1 LKQTRIDLHGERNM
15 DFGPFT
21 LARIAAGYA
30 DYEHAEL
37 EDGAVGTRF
46 LSDGYEGRF
55 ELVQEGQSGR
65 QGAIGVQILHRNLDA
80 IGDEAYV
87 PRTRVDEAGL
97 FTLQRLDNEAWG
109 VEGGLRVDGRRLE
122 STVGSRSFVNVSVS
136 GGVFA
141 RPAES
146 WFFGLALS
154 RTTRAPTEAELFAD
168 GAHVA
173 TRGFE
178 IGDSGLGSE
187 ISYSADATVRYNAER
202 RGRFSA
208 DMHLFTAIYD
218 SFIDLRPTGA
228 VKDGLAVFAYNQTT
242 ASFYGFEAEVGL
254 RLWQEGAGS
263 FTLEGVVDFVR
274 GDTDNAVPA
283 RIPPF
288 SVTGR
293 AVVTGSSWLAQ
304 FEIRHV
310 GGQHRV
316 TAFEL
321 PTDGYTMLNGRFE
334 FHPSSADGLTVF
346 ASVRNLGDVEA
357 REHTSFLKDV
367 IPFPGRSFRIGTAY
381 RF

>member
-1 LKQTRIDLHGERNM
+1 M
-15 DFGPFT
+15 
-21 LARIAAGYA
+21 
-30 DYEHAEL
+30 
-37 EDGAVGTRF
+37 
-46 LSDGYEGRF
+46 
-55 ELVQEGQSGR
+55 VQEEQSGR

-109 VEGGLRVDGRRLE
+109 VEGGLRIDGRDLE
-122 STVGSRSFVNVSVS
+122 STAGSRSFVNVSVS

-141 RPAES
+141 RPAEP
-146 WFFGLALS
+146 WFLGLALS
-154 RTTRAPTEAELFAD
+154 RTARSPTEAELFAN

-187 ISYSADATVRYNAER
+187 VSYSANATARYNA
-202 RGRFSA
+202 GRFSA
-208 DMHLFTAIYD
+208 DMHFFAAIYD
-218 SFIDLRPTGA
+218 NFIDLRPTGA
-228 VKDGLAVFAYNQTT
+228 GEDGLAVFAYNQT
-242 ASFYGFEAEVGL
+242 AANFYGFEAEISF

-263 FTLEGVVDFVR
+263 FTLEGVADFVR
-274 GDTDNAVPA
+274 GDTDNGVPA
-283 RIPPF
+283 RIPSF

-310 GGQHRV
+310 AGQHRV

-334 FHPSSADGLTVF
+334 FRPSTADGLTVF

-367 IPFPGRSFRIGTAY
+367 IPLPGRSFRIGTAY